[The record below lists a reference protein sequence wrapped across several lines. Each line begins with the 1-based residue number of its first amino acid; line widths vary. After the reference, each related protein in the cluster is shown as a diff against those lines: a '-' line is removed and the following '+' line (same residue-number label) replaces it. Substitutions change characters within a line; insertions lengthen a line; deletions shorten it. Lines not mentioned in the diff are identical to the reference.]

1 MPLIFVNTNNSDP
14 SSKLYNAMKT
24 GKSARA
30 AEEKMQKMVKK
41 IIDKDPGFTT
51 TKADDSKG
59 YSIRL
64 NVSNVQVL
72 AGNTKCSLSGSIVR
86 YPPTVNAKGDKGEE
100 MVSTSMTGSATA
112 SGTSEA
118 SLFDGIEAITEKLTK
133 DSIVVMKNDAQKR
146 SATD

>member
-1 MPLIFVNTNNSDP
+1 
-14 SSKLYNAMKT
+14 
-24 GKSARA
+24 
-30 AEEKMQKMVKK
+30 
-41 IIDKDPGFTT
+41 
-51 TKADDSKG
+51 
-59 YSIRL
+59 
-64 NVSNVQVL
+64 
-72 AGNTKCSLSGSIVR
+72 
-86 YPPTVNAKGDKGEE
+86 VNAKGDKGEE